1 MNTPL
6 VLCQITLYSLAAMGA
21 ELIINVAPWESRVAL
36 LENGTAVEFHVE
48 RATRPGHVGNIY
60 KGRVVRVLPGMQAA
74 FVDIGL
80 DRTAFL
86 YVTDVYDHLSEFE
99 LMLGRAECVEEPDKF
114 LCHQEEE
121 PQPDLHYVPPPFR
134 IEDLLHERQEILVQ
148 VTKEPVGSKGARIT
162 SHVSLPGR
170 HLVLMPTMNHVGIS
184 RRIEEE
190 AERNR
195 LKELIE
201 ELRPAGTGFIART
214 ASEGIKKEHLKAE
227 MDFLLRLWK
236 KIQKQ
241 ASSLPIPSLVY
252 EDLDVTL
259 RAVRDLFTGDVERL
273 VVDSRQAYERILG
286 FIDTFALE
294 LKPRVELYE
303 QSQPIFEAYGVEIEM
318 SRSLGKKVWLKS
330 GGYIVIES
338 TEALTAVDVNTGKF
352 VGKRH
357 LEDTILKTNIE
368 AAKEIAYQLRLRNIG
383 GLIIIDFIDMADAS
397 SREEVFKTLKDAL
410 RRDKCKTNILRMSE
424 LGLIQMTRKRNR
436 ESLDRQLT
444 ERCFYCE
451 GAGSLKSRRTVCYEI
466 FRKVSRDAASYNTS
480 AIQVM
485 VHPAIGEMLLK
496 EESPFIELLE
506 NQFRK
511 EIIIEPRPDFHLEQ
525 FDISYVQADR
535 DENRGKEDTA

>member
-1 MNTPL
+1 
-6 VLCQITLYSLAAMGA
+6 MGA

-99 LMLGRAECVEEPDKF
+99 LMLGRAESVEESDQF

-121 PQPDLHYVPPPFR
+121 PQPDLHYIPPPFR

-148 VTKEPVGSKGARIT
+148 VIKEPVGSKGARIT
-162 SHVSLPGR
+162 SHISLPGR

-214 ASEGIKKEHLKAE
+214 ASEGIKKGHLKAE

-236 KIQKQ
+236 NIQKQ
-241 ASSLPIPSLVY
+241 GSSLPIPSLVY

-273 VVDSRQAYERILG
+273 VVDSRQAYDRILQ
-286 FIDTFALE
+286 FIDTFAFE

-303 QSQPIFEAYGVEIEM
+303 DSQPIFEAYGIEIEM

-338 TEALTAVDVNTGKF
+338 TEALTAVDVNTGKY

-410 RRDKCKTNILRMSE
+410 KRDKCKTNILRMSE

-436 ESLDRQLT
+436 ESLNRLLT
-444 ERCFYCE
+444 EKCFYCE

-466 FRKVSRDAASYNTS
+466 FRKINRDAPSYSGNG
-480 AIQVM
+480 IQVM
-485 VHPAIGEMLLK
+485 VNPVIGEMLLK
-496 EESPFIELLE
+496 EESPFLELLE
-506 NQFRK
+506 NQFKK

-525 FDISYVQADR
+525 FDITYVYLDK
-535 DENRGKEDTA
+535 DEIPGKDGNT

>member
-1 MNTPL
+1 
-6 VLCQITLYSLAAMGA
+6 MGA
-21 ELIINVAPWESRVAL
+21 ELIINVAPWETRVAL

-80 DRTAFL
+80 ERTAFL

-99 LMLGRAECVEEPDKF
+99 VMLGRAECVEEPDRF
-114 LCHQEEE
+114 MCDQEDE
-121 PQPDLHYVPPPFR
+121 PQTDLHYVPPPFS

-148 VTKEPVGSKGARIT
+148 VTKEPMGSKGARIT
-162 SHVSLPGR
+162 SHISLPGR

-190 AERNR
+190 SERSR
-195 LKELIE
+195 LKDLIE
-201 ELRPAGTGFIART
+201 ELRPAGIGFIART

-236 KIQKQ
+236 NIQQQ

-252 EDLDVTL
+252 EDLDITL

-273 VVDSRQAYERILG
+273 VVDSRQAYDRILQ
-286 FIDTFALE
+286 FIDTFAFE

-303 QSQPIFEAYGVEIEM
+303 DSQPIFDAHGIEIEM

-383 GLIIIDFIDMADAS
+383 GLIIIDFIDMADAA
-397 SREEVFKTLKDAL
+397 SREEVFRTLKDAL
-410 RRDKCKTNILRMSE
+410 KRDKCKTNILRMSE

-436 ESLDRQLT
+436 ESLNRLLS
-444 ERCFYCE
+444 EKCFYCE
-451 GAGSLKSRRTVCYEI
+451 GAGHLKSRRTVCYEI
-466 FRKVSRDAASYNTS
+466 FRKISRDAPSYSTNG
-480 AIQVM
+480 IQVM
-485 VHPAIGEMLLK
+485 VHPAIGGMLLK
-496 EESPFIELLE
+496 EEATFVELLE
-506 NQFRK
+506 NQFQK

-525 FDISYVQADR
+525 FDITYIHLD
-535 DENRGKEDTA
+535 KEDQLEENYKS

>member
-1 MNTPL
+1 M
-6 VLCQITLYSLAAMGA
+6 SS
-21 ELIINVAPWESRVAL
+21 ELIINVAPWETRVAL

-74 FVDIGL
+74 FVEIGL

-99 LMLGRAECVEEPDKF
+99 LMLGRAECVEEPDEF
-114 LCHQEEE
+114 RCDHEEE
-121 PQPDLHYVPPPFR
+121 PQPDLHYLPPPFR

-184 RRIEEE
+184 RRIEDE

-195 LKELIE
+195 LKEIIE

-227 MDFLLRLWK
+227 MDFLVRLWK
-236 KIQKQ
+236 NIQQQ
-241 ASSLPIPSLVY
+241 AASLPIPSLVY
-252 EDLDVTL
+252 EDLDITL

-273 VVDSRQAYERILG
+273 VVDSRQAYERILQ
-286 FIDTFALE
+286 FTETFAFE
-294 LKPRVELYE
+294 LKPGVELYE
-303 QSQPIFEAYGVEIEM
+303 ESQPIFDAYGIEIEM

-397 SREEVFKTLKDAL
+397 SREEVFRTLKDAL
-410 RRDKCKTNILRMSE
+410 KKDKCKTNILRMSE

-436 ESLDRQLT
+436 ESLNRLLT
-444 ERCFYCE
+444 EKCFYCE
-451 GAGSLKSRRTVCYEI
+451 GAGNLKSRRTVCYEI
-466 FRKVSRDAASYNTS
+466 FRKISRDSPSYGTNG
-480 AIQVM
+480 AQVL

-496 EESPFIELLE
+496 EEASFVELLE
-506 NQFRK
+506 KQFKK

-525 FDISYVQADR
+525 FDISYIHLDR
-535 DENRGKEDTA
+535 NEKPQEEVDT

>member
-1 MNTPL
+1 M
-6 VLCQITLYSLAAMGA
+6 
-21 ELIINVAPWESRVAL
+21 AL

-48 RATRPGHVGNIY
+48 RASRPSHVGNIY

-74 FVDIGL
+74 FVEIGL

-99 LMLGRAECVEEPDKF
+99 LMLGRAECVEEPDEF
-114 LCHQEEE
+114 MCHHEEE

-184 RRIEEE
+184 RRIEDE

-195 LKELIE
+195 LKEIIE

-214 ASEGIKKEHLKAE
+214 ASDGIKKEHLKAE

-236 KIQKQ
+236 NIQQQ
-241 ASSLPIPSLVY
+241 ASTLPIPSLVY
-252 EDLDVTL
+252 EDLDITL

-273 VVDSRQAYERILG
+273 VVDSRQAYERILR
-286 FIDTFALE
+286 FIETFAFE
-294 LKPRVELYE
+294 LKPGVELYE
-303 QSQPIFEAYGVEIEM
+303 NSQPIFDAYGIEIEM

-397 SREEVFKTLKDAL
+397 SREEVFRTLKDAL
-410 RRDKCKTNILRMSE
+410 KRDKCKTNILRMSE

-436 ESLDRQLT
+436 ESLNRLLT
-444 ERCFYCE
+444 EKCFYCE
-451 GAGSLKSRRTVCYEI
+451 GAGNLKSRRTVCYEI
-466 FRKVSRDAASYNTS
+466 FRKITRDAPSYSTNGVQ
-480 AIQVM
+480 IL
-485 VHPAIGEMLLK
+485 VHPVIGEMLLK
-496 EESPFIELLE
+496 EEASFIELLE
-506 NQFRK
+506 KQLKK

-525 FDISYVQADR
+525 FDISYIHLERPEKPQEER
-535 DENRGKEDTA
+535 DT